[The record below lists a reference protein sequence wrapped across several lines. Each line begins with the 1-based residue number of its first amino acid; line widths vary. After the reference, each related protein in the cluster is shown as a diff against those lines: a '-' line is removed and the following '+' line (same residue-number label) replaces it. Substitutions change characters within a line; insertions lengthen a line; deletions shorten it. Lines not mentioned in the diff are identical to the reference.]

1 MLTTSS
7 ITSNCFLSGG
17 TIGIETTDTINKIME
32 NKHFKAVLYII
43 LILYASVIAPKLP
56 EWLMNYLDNPI
67 IKMFIIF
74 LIGFL
79 FTQDTNAAI
88 IATIGVTITYLIIAQ
103 TKVNNYAEDVVK
115 EKKQCKIKKEINP
128 ITNNEEIIVNNNE
141 NFYINHTVEDFNN
154 TNNNK
159 YINHTV
165 EHFNNN
171 YINHTEEKL

>member
-7 ITSNCFLSGG
+7 ISSNCFLSGG
-17 TIGIETTDTINKIME
+17 TMGTESTDTINKIME
-32 NKHFKAVLYII
+32 NKNFKAVLYII

-56 EWLMNYLDNPI
+56 NWLMNFLDNPI
-67 IKMFIIF
+67 IKILFVF

-79 FTQDTNAAI
+79 FTQDSIAAI

-103 TKVNNYAEDVVK
+103 TKTNNYAEDVVK
-115 EKKQCKIKKEINP
+115 EKKQCKIKKE
-128 ITNNEEIIVNNNE
+128 TYDEEKNE
-141 NFYINHTVEDFNN
+141 NFNTLSNNYINHTVEYFNN
-154 TNNNK
+154 NSNN

-171 YINHTEEKL
+171 NYINHTEENL